1 MPLKGFRC
9 HTHRAAYKEHV
20 CFKLLFT
27 RTQSNIDFT
36 YTTPNSD
43 VIFKGFIFN
52 GVRIKNCCQIP
63 TKSKKVFTQS
73 SAKIKAW
80 CKWMHGIEDI
90 MTKM

>member
-1 MPLKGFRC
+1 MFQAPVYQN
-9 HTHRAAYKEHV
+9 TVQHRFH
-20 CFKLLFT
+20 LHM
-27 RTQSNIDFT
+27 
-36 YTTPNSD
+36 TPNSD

-80 CKWMHGIEDI
+80 CKRMHGIEDI